1 MLRFITVVFLAV
13 VLVTDLSAE
22 PTNGWLK
29 SGDVVVED
37 FEGKA
42 FKVIP
47 ASTQADSSGWRS
59 TGLAFSQPWRD
70 ASTAAPSGAPLSTG
84 YAWACGEKLICSSP
98 DLRSRRIPSL
108 SVGGQATGTLT
119 SPAFSVQKGY
129 LCFLIGGAR
138 NPQAIAV
145 QLLHDG
151 QVVRSVTG
159 TGQATSRMVAFD
171 MRQFLKKTVQI
182 RLVDQLHSV
191 DGFLVVDRFVQT
203 DKPPTSEVIADVAPQ
218 APGVVRTFSGVM
230 KGQLALRGDQ
240 LTVGGK
246 AVPLQTLLSLNNAVA
261 VSGSAAD
268 SGIRLRNGELW
279 AGQIKGYAAAAVEL
293 ESAFGVRKVKLS
305 EISSLIFDGDVPFA
319 DEAPGTLYRRG
330 GDPIPGKLVWI
341 KSKDLALSSLL
352 GILPIPRNK
361 LARFVVQP
369 VNAKVGSGL
378 VEFGL
383 VDGSILYSKT
393 LKIKNGRFQMQHP
406 VLGEFK
412 LGSNQIT
419 YLRRRTLDT
428 VWLAGPTRTKAVG
441 IIGAGVKPFLRD
453 AGQSGGQVF
462 QQALRLPALSSATYD
477 LPAAFRKGAT
487 LRGTLMPLSNSRAKL
502 RVSLQAAGKTVWQTK
517 LEPGGDPVEVNL
529 RFPPC
534 KDFSIAV
541 AYDGKVAVPGGAE
554 WLDAHLLLATAVTKR
569 IKGL

>member
-13 VLVTDLSAE
+13 VLATDLSAE

-29 SGDVVVED
+29 AGDVVVED
-37 FEGKA
+37 FEGAA
-42 FKVIP
+42 FKVLP

-70 ASTAAPSGAPLSTG
+70 AATAAPSGVALSSG
-84 YAWACGEKLICSSP
+84 YSWACGKKLIYSSP
-98 DLRSRRIPSL
+98 DLRSRPIPSL

-138 NPQAIAV
+138 NPQALAV
-145 QLLHDG
+145 QLLHEG
-151 QVVRSVTG
+151 QVVRSATG
-159 TGQATSRMVAFD
+159 TGHAAPRMVAFD

-182 RLVDQLHSV
+182 RLVDQLRGV

-203 DKPPTSEVIADVAPQ
+203 DKPPTSEVIADAAPQ
-218 APGVVRTFSGVM
+218 APCVVRTLSGVM
-230 KGQLALRGDQ
+230 KGEFALRGDQ

-246 AVPLQTLLSLNNAVA
+246 VVPLQTLLSLSNAGA
-261 VSGSAAD
+261 GSGSAAGW
-268 SGIRLRNGELW
+268 GIRLRNGELW
-279 AGQIKGYAAAAVEL
+279 PGQVKSYADDAVEL
-293 ESAFGVRKVKLS
+293 ESIFGVRKVKLS
-305 EISSLIFDGDVPFA
+305 EISSLIFDAKLPVV
-319 DEAPGTLYRRG
+319 DETPDTLYRLR

-341 KSKDLALSSLL
+341 KSKDLAVRCLL
-352 GILPIPRNK
+352 GILPVPREQ

-369 VNAKVGSGL
+369 VNATAGSGL

-383 VDGSILYSKT
+383 ADGSILYFKT
-393 LKIKNGRFQMQHP
+393 LKVKNGRFQMQHP

-412 LGSNQIT
+412 LGLNRIA
-419 YLRRRTLDT
+419 YLRRRTSDT

-441 IIGAGVKPFLRD
+441 IIGAGVKPVLRD
-453 AGQSGGQVF
+453 AGQAGGQVF
-462 QQALRLPALSSATYD
+462 QQALRLSALSSATYD
-477 LPAAFRKGAT
+477 LPAAFRQGAT

-502 RVSLQAAGKTVWQTK
+502 HVSLQAAGKTVWQTK
-517 LEPGGDPVEVNL
+517 LEPGSDPVEVNL
-529 RFPPC
+529 RLPPC
-534 KDFSIAV
+534 KEFSIVV
-541 AYDGKVAVPGGAE
+541 AYDGKVAVPGGVE